1 MKLNKKGVNVEDC
14 KTVSKLIG
22 IKIFINEFIAYSELG
37 KIINFRDDLRSKNLF
52 ESYRNGSIELP
63 ADSQMI
69 WNVKKLTYLFNFAKL
84 NKFN

>member
-1 MKLNKKGVNVEDC
+1 MNEKGVNVEDC

-37 KIINFRDDLRSKNLF
+37 KIISFRDDLQSKNLF

-63 ADSQMI
+63 ADLQMI
-69 WNVKKLTYLFNFAKL
+69 WNVKKFELFLNLEKL
-84 NKFN
+84 N

>member
-1 MKLNKKGVNVEDC
+1 MNEKGVNVEDC
-14 KTVSKLIG
+14 KSVSKLIG

-37 KIINFRDDLRSKNLF
+37 KIISFRDDLQSKNLF

-63 ADSQMI
+63 ADLQMI
-69 WNVKKLTYLFNFAKL
+69 WNVKKFELFLNLEKL